1 MIEWL
6 LWLLYSLVPAGVTIL
21 AALDL
26 KIMTVLYFVAVA
38 VALVFWYIRD
48 RIRAKHPDTI

>member
-48 RIRAKHPDTI
+48 RIRAKHLDTI

>member
-21 AALDL
+21 AELDL
-26 KIMTVLYFVAVA
+26 ETMVILYFVAVA

-48 RIRAKHPDTI
+48 RIRAKQPDII